1 MKRSYIYTG
10 IYDDNTY
17 DYDNVFSTTDD
28 IETAYNWIRL
38 GLFKEVAMLDALS
51 LEYLGSLD
59 VTSLPEFKKMQDE

>member
-17 DYDNVFSTTDD
+17 DYNNVFSTTDD

-38 GLFKEVAMLDALS
+38 GLFKEVAMLDAL

>member
-38 GLFKEVAMLDALS
+38 GLFNEVAMLDALS